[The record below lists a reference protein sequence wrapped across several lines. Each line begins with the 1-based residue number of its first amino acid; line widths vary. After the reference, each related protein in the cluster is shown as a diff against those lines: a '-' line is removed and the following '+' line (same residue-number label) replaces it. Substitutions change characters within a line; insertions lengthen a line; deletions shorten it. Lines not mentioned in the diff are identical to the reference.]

1 MREIHNVQEGLGHAP
16 ASTPVDVQ
24 CLHRLYN
31 GLANA
36 LLHDLATPA
45 ALQNQPPPLNSAIV
59 RDIAPDD
66 LRSYHPGHE
75 GVSGDGHRYHE
86 AGVPLDNLDSAQGG
100 VAKRCDGIGNH

>member
-1 MREIHNVQEGLGHAP
+1 MREIHNVQEGFGHAP

-36 LLHDLATPA
+36 LPRDLATPA
-45 ALQNQPPPLNSAIV
+45 ALQNQPPPLDTAVV
-59 RDIAPDD
+59 RDIASDGD

-75 GVSGDGHRYHE
+75 GISGERTQM
-86 AGVPLDNLDSAQGG
+86 S
-100 VAKRCDGIGNH
+100 